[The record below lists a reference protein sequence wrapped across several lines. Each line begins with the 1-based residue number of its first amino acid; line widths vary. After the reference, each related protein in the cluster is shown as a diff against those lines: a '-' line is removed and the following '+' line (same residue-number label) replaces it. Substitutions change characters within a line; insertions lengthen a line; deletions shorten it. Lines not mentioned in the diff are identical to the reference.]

1 VNILGGDF
9 EPHEPEKPELDSDTI
24 KHESNPGGI
33 ENLSSKLH
41 RYGIARQRAKS
52 MEIHLRGTV
61 CTGEASRCAEKL
73 SSCGEWLV
81 LRHYFTV
88 DQLRLVAGNFC
99 QLTKLCPL
107 CAIRRGARNLGVYL
121 ERFNYLTVQ
130 NPSLQAYLVTLT
142 VRNGPDLKE
151 RYLHLTKALRKA
163 VNARRQTRTGNGRG
177 SSEFSKMAGGVGSI
191 EITNRGNGWH
201 PHAHIVGLFET
212 APEQEKLSHEWFK
225 RTGDSYITDVR
236 PVDQL
241 DPSGAFCEVFKY
253 AMKFQDMSLENNW
266 RAHLDLKRTRL
277 LLSFGLFWG
286 VKVPQQLTD
295 DSLED
300 QPYVDLFFR
309 YLVESKCYSYDK
321 EIQSDNLQA
330 FSPGPALARP
340 GESRCGSRTT
350 HDKDTSVAMQ
360 K

>member
-1 VNILGGDF
+1 M
-9 EPHEPEKPELDSDTI
+9 
-24 KHESNPGGI
+24 
-33 ENLSSKLH
+33 ENLPSKLH

-52 MEIHLRGTV
+52 MEIHLRDTV

-73 SSCGEWLV
+73 SNCGEWLV

-121 ERFNYLTVQ
+121 DRYNYVTAQ
-130 NPSLQAYLVTLT
+130 NPSLKPHLVTLT

-163 VNARRQTRTGNGRG
+163 VNARRQSRTGNGRG
-177 SSEFSKMAGGVGSI
+177 ASEFSKMAGGVGSI
-191 EITNRGNGWH
+191 EITNTGNGWH
-201 PHAHIVGLFET
+201 PHAHIVGLFESD
-212 APEQEKLSHEWFK
+212 PDQEKVSQEWFK

-241 DPSGAFCEVFKY
+241 DPTGAFCEVFKY
-253 AMKFQDMSLENNW
+253 AMKFQDMSLDHNW

-277 LLSFGLFWG
+277 LLSFGLFYG
-286 VKVPQQLTD
+286 VKVPVSLTD
-295 DSLED
+295 QPLED
-300 QPYVDLFFR
+300 LPYVDLFFR
-309 YLVESKCYSYDK
+309 YLAGSAVYSFDRNR
-321 EIQSDNLQA
+321 SDSL
-330 FSPGPALARP
+330 L
-340 GESRCGSRTT
+340 
-350 HDKDTSVAMQ
+350 SV
-360 K
+360 

>member
-1 VNILGGDF
+1 VKVLGGDYD
-9 EPHEPEKPELDSDTI
+9 PQEPEKPELDSDTI
-24 KHESNPGGI
+24 KHESNPGGM
-33 ENLSSKLH
+33 ENLPSKLH

-52 MEIHLRGTV
+52 MEIHLRDTV

-73 SSCGEWLV
+73 SNCGEWLV

-121 ERFNYLTVQ
+121 DRYKYVTAQ
-130 NPSLQAYLVTLT
+130 NPSLKPHLVTLT

-163 VNARRQTRTGNGRG
+163 VNARRQARTGNGWG
-177 SSEFSKMAGGVGSI
+177 ASEFSKMAGGVGSI

-201 PHAHIVGLFET
+201 PHAHIVGLFESD
-212 APEQEKLSHEWFK
+212 PDQEKLSQEWFK

-253 AMKFQDMSLENNW
+253 AMKFQDMSLDHNW

-277 LLSFGLFWG
+277 LLSFGLFYG
-286 VKVPQQLTD
+286 VKVPVSLTD
-295 DSLED
+295 QPLED
-300 QPYVDLFFR
+300 LPYVDLFFR
-309 YLVESKCYSYDK
+309 YLAGSAVYSFDRNR
-321 EIQSDNLQA
+321 SDSLTA
-330 FSPGPALARP
+330 
-340 GESRCGSRTT
+340 
-350 HDKDTSVAMQ
+350 V
-360 K
+360 